1 MIACHESRTM
11 TPDVC
16 THTFHVIVNLMH
28 ASFNGMFVS
37 YALPENGNGKSN
49 IFQTMLSRPKQLQRN
64 NVCPLLYPE
73 RKPV

>member
-1 MIACHESRTM
+1 
-11 TPDVC
+11 
-16 THTFHVIVNLMH
+16 MH

-73 RKPV
+73 CKPV